1 MCCLPLLVVVR
12 VGVSRETF
20 GGCVMW
26 EWFHVKR
33 KFGGCAMREWFHVKH
48 RTREHSRFRQRSGE
62 DEGSA
67 GLLETVEGWK
77 KLRGDYVT

>member
-48 RTREHSRFRQRSGE
+48 GLVNTPGSGSE
-62 DEGSA
+62 VVKTKA
-67 GLLETVEGWK
+67 V
-77 KLRGDYVT
+77 RAR

>member
-48 RTREHSRFRQRSGE
+48 QTREHSRFR
-62 DEGSA
+62 
-67 GLLETVEGWK
+67 
-77 KLRGDYVT
+77 

>member
-1 MCCLPLLVVVR
+1 MWNMGGLGFELFGMISECAVPSPLLVVVR

-33 KFGGCAMREWFHVKH
+33 RFGEWAMWEWFHVKH
-48 RTREHSRFRQRSGE
+48 GRIV
-62 DEGSA
+62 DA
-67 GLLETVEGWK
+67 
-77 KLRGDYVT
+77 